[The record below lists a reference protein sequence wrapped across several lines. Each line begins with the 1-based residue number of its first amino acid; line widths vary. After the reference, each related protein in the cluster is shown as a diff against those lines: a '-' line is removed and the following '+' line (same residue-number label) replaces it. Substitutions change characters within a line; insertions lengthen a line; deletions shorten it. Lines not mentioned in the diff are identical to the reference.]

1 MERCEFLLTPQHR
14 DKMLIRVSQA
24 YAAAYIRLSLLGVQA
39 INELEDCTGV
49 LPMPISW
56 PPFPGKK
63 GGE

>member
-1 MERCEFLLTPQHR
+1 
-14 DKMLIRVSQA
+14 MLIRVSQA